1 VPNAS
6 KLSHSSFGGT
16 WQHCTLH
23 ECCKTFRL
31 GFLLAA
37 AADEVAVYAF
47 TGFGNCCGHQAQ
59 YDFEQL

>member
-1 VPNAS
+1 
-6 KLSHSSFGGT
+6 
-16 WQHCTLH
+16 
-23 ECCKTFRL
+23 
-31 GFLLAA
+31 LLAA